1 MHNFLIYLS
10 NLITVKRKSIG
21 SFIVPFC
28 RVHQACVRAIC
39 SVGQCSRGNPHSQRS
54 TLHALTVIVLLQ
66 YCIGEINGLGRVPA
80 VGWWRQS
87 EKCFTIGLCLSVK
100 FLLPWQLGELPKY
113 SGAVLGSDKMSQLN
127 LATA

>member
-1 MHNFLIYLS
+1 M
-10 NLITVKRKSIG
+10 
-21 SFIVPFC
+21 SFCQVD
-28 RVHQACVRAIC
+28 QACVSAFG
-39 SVGQCSRGNPHSQRS
+39 SAGQRSRGNPNSPGF
-54 TLHALTVIVLLQ
+54 TLCVVPIIVLLQ

-87 EKCFTIGLCLSVK
+87 EKCFTIGLCLAVK

-127 LATA
+127 LVTA